1 MKSLFIINPRSG
13 ANRGQIISDE
23 INNIITLRKIEGEIE
38 ILSRDRTHEILA
50 RAHNFDRLIIAG
62 GDGTIS
68 SVINSLLMHECWS
81 KIKDNAAWGIGII
94 PLGTG
99 NDLARELNLNFLY
112 QNHSLL
118 EYLEKLCTN
127 ALIEYDAWQVRTEG
141 CVSFFIN
148 YISIGFDGAVIE
160 TFHSIRPQKSS
171 ATNLIGKFLNR
182 FLYGVAGL
190 KNLDYSIDLKTVKIS
205 SRECE
210 EIRLPPKAKS
220 LIFTNISSIMGLG
233 NSCLNSNPTDQSLEA
248 GITTSLLNY
257 LRFIFPKL
265 SILPS
270 ITDLKGSKEWRI
282 SGFKNSVLG
291 QIDGEPIKF
300 GPAEIYISHGAKLRL
315 VANKS

>member
-1 MKSLFIINPRSG
+1 
-13 ANRGQIISDE
+13 
-23 INNIITLRKIEGEIE
+23 
-38 ILSRDRTHEILA
+38 
-50 RAHNFDRLIIAG
+50 
-62 GDGTIS
+62 
-68 SVINSLLMHECWS
+68 
-81 KIKDNAAWGIGII
+81 
-94 PLGTG
+94 
-99 NDLARELNLNFLY
+99 
-112 QNHSLL
+112 
-118 EYLEKLCTN
+118 
-127 ALIEYDAWQVRTEG
+127 
-141 CVSFFIN
+141 
-148 YISIGFDGAVIE
+148 
-160 TFHSIRPQKSS
+160 
-171 ATNLIGKFLNR
+171 
-182 FLYGVAGL
+182 
-190 KNLDYSIDLKTVKIS
+190 IDLKTVKIS

-233 NSCLNSNPTDQSLEA
+233 NSCLNSNPTDQYLEA